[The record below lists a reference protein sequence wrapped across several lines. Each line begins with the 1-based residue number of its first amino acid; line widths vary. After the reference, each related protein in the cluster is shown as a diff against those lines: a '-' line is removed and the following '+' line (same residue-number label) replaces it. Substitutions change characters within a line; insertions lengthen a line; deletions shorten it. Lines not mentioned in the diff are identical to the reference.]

1 MVARL
6 DVCSLASTHTR
17 SRLVSLKTAKNDR
30 HPESHT
36 ESQQAADG
44 AKVGQGGSG
53 TSGSMHVT
61 SQTQQTRAKVGLV

>member
-6 DVCSLASTHTR
+6 DVCSLASML
-17 SRLVSLKTAKNDR
+17 SRRWLVSLKTAKNDM
-30 HPESHT
+30 HPESHI

-53 TSGSMHVT
+53 TSGSMHVAP
-61 SQTQQTRAKVGLV
+61 QTQQTRAKVGLV

>member
-6 DVCSLASTHTR
+6 DVCSLASTLTPR
-17 SRLVSLKTAKNDR
+17 WLVSLKSAKNDM
-30 HPESHT
+30 HPESHN
-36 ESQQAADG
+36 ESQHAADG

>member
-6 DVCSLASTHTR
+6 DVCSLASMLAR
-17 SRLVSLKTAKNDR
+17 SRLVSRKSAENDR

-36 ESQQAADG
+36 ESQHAAGG

-53 TSGSMHVT
+53 TSGSMHVA